1 MTRSASLGIHPVQQ
15 AYGQDSP
22 GASADVEQDGSPVL
36 PLLLFPLRLCQS
48 LFHLLDPLC
57 CAGNPFLT
65 VSLSDPEIDRVYSSP
80 TINNRVILTLI
91 QHTVPLLYQSFTT
104 KIDKRVKPDFYVL

>member
-15 AYGQDSP
+15 AYGQDRP
-22 GASADVEQDGSPVL
+22 GAGADIEQDGSPVL

-65 VSLSDPEIDRVYSSP
+65 VSLSDPEIDRECTAV
-80 TINNRVILTLI
+80 
-91 QHTVPLLYQSFTT
+91 QQ
-104 KIDKRVKPDFYVL
+104 

>member
-22 GASADVEQDGSPVL
+22 GAGADIEQDGSPVL

-65 VSLSDPEIDRVYSSP
+65 VSLSDPEIRQRVYSSP

-91 QHTVPLLYQSFTT
+91 PTNCVTAVPKLYYKDGQI
-104 KIDKRVKPDFYVL
+104 KG